1 MTLPELIRP
10 TFVSMSKDS
19 RINEQWLEG
28 KIFDDPSLLG
38 LGDLVVRERQKRQPT
53 GGRLDLLLEDVQT
66 TPATRY
72 EVELQLG
79 ATDPSHII
87 RTIEYWDIEKAR
99 YPHYNHIAVIV
110 AEEVTARFLNVIGLF
125 NKAIPLIAIQMKCV
139 EIDGKFA
146 LLAARVLD
154 WVPPG
159 IDEGDGGEPAD
170 QNTWRTKFQES
181 MRVFDRI
188 LEMIQGNDSSIQPNY
203 RKAHISLISGGKVS
217 TAIGFTP
224 QKNAVSTW
232 FKIPHDQEL
241 TDRLDEAGLNV
252 TADGN
257 GVYRVKIR
265 DDDVEKRHELLRD
278 LIQRALK
285 NI

>member
-1 MTLPELIRP
+1 
-10 TFVSMSKDS
+10 
-19 RINEQWLEG
+19 
-28 KIFDDPSLLG
+28 
-38 LGDLVVRERQKRQPT
+38 
-53 GGRLDLLLEDVQT
+53 
-66 TPATRY
+66 
-72 EVELQLG
+72 
-79 ATDPSHII
+79 
-87 RTIEYWDIEKAR
+87 
-99 YPHYNHIAVIV
+99 
-110 AEEVTARFLNVIGLF
+110 
-125 NKAIPLIAIQMKCV
+125 
-139 EIDGKFA
+139 
-146 LLAARVLD
+146 
-154 WVPPG
+154 
-159 IDEGDGGEPAD
+159 
-170 QNTWRTKFQES
+170 

-188 LEMIQGNDSSIQPNY
+188 LDMIQGNDSSIQPNY

-265 DDDVEKRHELLRD
+265 DDDVEKRHELLHD